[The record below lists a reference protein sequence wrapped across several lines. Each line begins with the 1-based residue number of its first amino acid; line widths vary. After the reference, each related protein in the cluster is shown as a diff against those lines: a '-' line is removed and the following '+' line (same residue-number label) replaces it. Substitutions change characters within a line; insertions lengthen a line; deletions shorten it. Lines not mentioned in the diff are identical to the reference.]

1 MHLQPV
7 RFKDRKL
14 SLLSVMILNAFVV
27 NRHPIEVRSNFL
39 SCAKY
44 PSTMVRNPVEVPRR
58 RKMSSILSIGNNV
71 VYRISSQLKLSNQD
85 GMFDAAS
92 DGDEVLKNLLLSKTI
107 FLLRHSSRGL
117 SNCMH

>member
-44 PSTMVRNPVEVPRR
+44 PSTMIRNPVEVPRR
-58 RKMSSILSIGNNV
+58 RNMSSILSIGNKV
-71 VYRISSQLKLSNQD
+71 VYRISSQLKLNNQD

-92 DGDEVLKNLLLSKTI
+92 EGEAEFKNLLLSKAI
-107 FLLRHSSRGL
+107 FVWRHLSR
-117 SNCMH
+117 